1 MNDESRSSVVYIQCP
16 VCLCNR
22 FVEMDSNLVFFYSC
36 IVYYTSWCKAYMRL
50 QFWKSDLNTTMETIE
65 HTKSPPNSA
74 R

>member
-36 IVYYTSWCKAYMRL
+36 IVYYT
-50 QFWKSDLNTTMETIE
+50 
-65 HTKSPPNSA
+65 
-74 R
+74 